1 MDYTGALKGAN
12 SHGVERKYGSTH
24 KMTCKRNKLGREGN
38 MQNIEFDL
46 YINGGIDWWTP
57 LVRKLVKEEYTDII
71 GGDGANLSWKLP
83 NCTFVDTDGETR
95 SIPTDEKM
103 TAREMAVMIAKS
115 DAAKEH
121 IRTAFEIPAL
131 PSQEEVAEVEKERLT
146 KRTKK
151 KKLDDEPLSRN
162 EE

>member
-1 MDYTGALKGAN
+1 
-12 SHGVERKYGSTH
+12 
-24 KMTCKRNKLGREGN
+24 
-38 MQNIEFDL
+38 
-46 YINGGIDWWTP
+46 
-57 LVRKLVKEEYTDII
+57 
-71 GGDGANLSWKLP
+71 
-83 NCTFVDTDGETR
+83 
-95 SIPTDEKM
+95 M